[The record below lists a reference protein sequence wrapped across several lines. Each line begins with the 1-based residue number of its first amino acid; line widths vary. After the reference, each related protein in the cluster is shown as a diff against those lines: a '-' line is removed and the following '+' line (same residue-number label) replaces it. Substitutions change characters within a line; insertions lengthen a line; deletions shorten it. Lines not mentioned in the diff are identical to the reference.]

1 MILGTFLNLTQNEL
15 QNAVIQNLGTA
26 PSSPKIGQLYTNTS
40 SSANTSVAIW
50 MNVAS
55 VGQWVTLS
63 TSASSITGGG
73 STNQLA
79 YFSSTNNLAGI
90 TVVNS
95 AVLITSSGGVP
106 SLSTSLP
113 SGITL
118 NGSAFYV
125 AGGTKVAVSD
135 GGTGLGTW
143 TQYGL
148 VYASATATL
157 GQITDVSAT
166 GKALVSTNSGAPV
179 FGTITL
185 TQPASQATF
194 TLASAKIFTVS
205 NTLTLSGTDG
215 LTIAFGANN
224 IGGASG
230 TGNFALTTSPVFT
243 TPSLGAA
250 TATTPSVNDNSTNVA
265 TTAYVVGQDQLNGI
279 QRIPVLAASTA
290 NILIT
295 NPGTSTIDGVSLVSG
310 NRILL
315 KNQGTASQNGIWVF
329 NGSSSALTRP
339 TDFVSGNTWQAF
351 YGLIIGVLP
360 GGTVNGGL
368 EYYLSTASA
377 ITIDTTNISFTLYQT
392 TASTTLTGGGTNTLV
407 YQSAAGTT
415 AYLTSANYATL
426 VSSST
431 GLPTWTTPAA
441 GVLFSANTT
450 TVPSYTT
457 AITGCNYN
465 GLTITTS
472 TGTLTVPAATIAF
485 SGNFSQTFT
494 ATAASTVAMPAST
507 TAVIDYYVTGSAP
520 SQYAVSYTGTA
531 STGLM
536 TPLAPPTVSGNYV
549 LMSAPSGSAV
559 APVWSSAS
567 TGTGLVPVFATSP
580 SIATPT
586 FTGGATFSTGTSSIS
601 SGATLNIPS
610 GASLTIASGA
620 TFTSANTPVNPNDI
634 TNKSYVD
641 STVQGLSQKPTANK
655 ATTTYLNT
663 TQAYTY
669 NNGTAGVGATLT
681 NNGTQAALVV
691 DGITCVVGDVLL
703 VKNEIGANSP
713 YNGLYTVTTVGTG
726 STNWVITRHVDM
738 DTSIQFVGAFI
749 PVGNSSSIMSNGTQT
764 VTINVAGKTIILSG
778 SGTINWA
785 TLGAVAGQSI
795 ELAEFSTALAGN
807 NGVYLIST
815 ITTTTNTND
824 TITWSTSPV
833 VPINGS
839 QTGVSVYLAGTVNS
853 NTLWLAEDAA
863 SITVGTTSVTFTQ
876 LNSATSLTAGNGIA
890 ISGNVVS
897 LSSGITI
904 STTTG
909 TLTLANSS
917 ALATTGAFTT
927 TLATSATTTLTLP
940 GASGTLIYYT
950 SGNAP
955 SAANQVPYTAAVS
968 GSVAY
973 TAVNSSAT
981 NYFLRQVS
989 SGAPAFTAL
998 ASGDITTALTYT
1010 PPKKFVDTTHIVVTS
1025 GVSGNSGALTHGLG
1039 TAAVTWSVIDSSG
1052 NATIMDAVITSTTI
1066 TVSWGYA
1073 TAGTYT
1079 LILIG

>member
-26 PSSPKIGQLYTNTS
+26 PSTPKIGQIYTNTS
-40 SSANTSVAIW
+40 SGANTSVAIW

-73 STNQLA
+73 SANQLA

-90 TVVNS
+90 T
-95 AVLITSSGGVP
+95 AAASSILV
-106 SLSTSLP
+106 T
-113 SGITL
+113 
-118 NGSAFYV
+118 NGSNVPGLATDIPTAITIGSAYIYRV
-125 AGGTKVAVSD
+125 GGTKVAVGD

-157 GQITDVSAT
+157 GQITDISAT

-194 TLASAKIFTVS
+194 TLASAKTFTVN

-215 LTIAFGANN
+215 LTVAFGANN

-230 TGNFALTTSPVFT
+230 TGNFALTISPSFT

-250 TATTPSVNDNSTNVA
+250 AATSINGLVITAT
-265 TTAYVVGQDQLNGI
+265 L
-279 QRIPVLAASTA
+279 
-290 NILIT
+290 
-295 NPGTSTIDGVSLVSG
+295 
-310 NRILL
+310 
-315 KNQGTASQNGIWVF
+315 
-329 NGSSSALTRP
+329 
-339 TDFVSGNTWQAF
+339 
-351 YGLIIGVLP
+351 
-360 GGTVNGGL
+360 
-368 EYYLSTASA
+368 
-377 ITIDTTNISFTLYQT
+377 
-392 TASTTLTGGGTNTLV
+392 
-407 YQSAAGTT
+407 
-415 AYLTSANYATL
+415 
-426 VSSST
+426 
-431 GLPTWTTPAA
+431 
-441 GVLFSANTT
+441 
-450 TVPSYTT
+450 
-457 AITGCNYN
+457 
-465 GLTITTS
+465 
-472 TGTLTVPAATIAF
+472 GTLTVANNASAVITY
-485 SGNFSQTFT
+485 SGNFAQTFT
-494 ATAASTVAMPAST
+494 ATAASNVTMPAST
-507 TAVIDYYVTGSAP
+507 TAVMDYYVTGSAP
-520 SQYAVSYTGTA
+520 SQYAISYTGTA
-531 STGLM
+531 STGLL

-580 SIATPT
+580 SITTPT
-586 FTGGATFSTGTSSIS
+586 FTGGATFSTGTSSVS

-620 TFTSANTPVNPNDI
+620 TFTSANTPVNANDV

-641 STVQGLSQKPTANK
+641 STVQGLSQKPTASK
-655 ATTTYLNT
+655 ATTTYLNA

-669 NNGTAGVGATLT
+669 SNGTAGVGATLT

-691 DGITCVVGDVLL
+691 DGITCVVGDVIL
-703 VKNEIGANSP
+703 VKNEIGVNSP

-726 STNWVITRHVDM
+726 STNWVITRHIDM
-738 DTSIQFVGAFI
+738 DQTNEFVGAFI
-749 PVGNSSSIMSNGTQT
+749 PVGNSASIMSNGTQT

-778 SGTINWA
+778 SGTINWS

-795 ELAEFSTALAGN
+795 ELAGFSTALAGN
-807 NGVYLIST
+807 NGIYLIST

-824 TITWSTSPV
+824 TITWTTSPV
-833 VPINGS
+833 SPTNGAL
-839 QTGVSVYLAGTVNS
+839 TGISVYLTGTTNS
-853 NTLWLAEDAA
+853 NTLWLAEDASA
-863 SITVGTTSVTFTQ
+863 ITVGTTPITFIQ
-876 LNSATSLTAGNGIA
+876 LNSSTSLTGGNGIT

-917 ALATTGAFTT
+917 TLATTGAFIT
-927 TLATSATTTLTLP
+927 TLAASATATLTLP
-940 GASGTLIYYT
+940 GASGTLVYYT

-955 SAANQVPYTAAVS
+955 TAANQIPYTAAAS

-989 SGAPAFTAL
+989 SGAPTFAAL
-998 ASGDITTALTYT
+998 TSSDVTTALSYT
-1010 PPKKFVDTTHIVVTS
+1010 PPKKFVDTTHIVVTA
-1025 GVSGNSGALTHGLG
+1025 GVSGNSGALTHGLTLAG
-1039 TAAVTWSVIDSSG
+1039 NGQATWSISDSSG
-1052 NATIMDAVITSTTI
+1052 VQYIFDVTI
-1066 TVSWGYA
+1066 TTTTVTVAWGYA
-1073 TAGTYT
+1073 PAGTYT
-1079 LILIG
+1079 LTVIG